1 MARMRGTKTL
11 VQNRR
16 ARHNYTILDTYEA
29 GISLQGTEVK
39 SIRNGKANIAEAY
52 ARVKDGEC
60 ILHNM
65 HISPYE
71 QGNRYNHDPIRSRR
85 LLLNKR
91 EIRRLYNETQL
102 QGHTLVPLQLYLKD
116 GWVKVELA
124 VAQGKH
130 LHDKRHDIAQRD
142 AERRAKQAER
152 QRQRQE

>member
-1 MARMRGTKTL
+1 MARAKGIKVL

-16 ARHNYTILDTYEA
+16 ARHDYKILDTYEA

-39 SIRNGKANIAEAY
+39 SIRNGKANIQDAY
-52 ARVKDGEC
+52 ARIRNGEC
-60 ILHNM
+60 IISNM

-71 QGNRYNHDPIRSRR
+71 QGNQFNHEPVRARR

-91 EIRRLYNETQL
+91 EIKRLHDETKL
-102 QGHTLVPLQLYLKD
+102 KGHTLIPLKLYLKD

-130 LHDKRHDIAQRD
+130 LHDKRHDVAKRD
-142 AERRAKQAER
+142 AERRAKQAEGR
-152 QRQRQE
+152 RR